1 MSAQPQQPDRVQL
14 TAELLAI
21 QQLVAANGDGRQAL
35 TDNLVAQV
43 RATIRAFTGWYDD
56 LAVRRLGKQI
66 SDLVT
71 PTQRVMASQ
80 EDAYLSRASSMLA
93 PKPLRPVG
101 PVPVDGLR
109 VGVAPED
116 VYARLAVQYRY
127 ERSVGAP
134 EDKALTSVLTRA
146 DVMNQ
151 TDVALAAR
159 SEDQKFFEEHK
170 ITGYRRVVHPE
181 LAKSGT
187 CGLCIAASDRIYRRD
202 RLMPIHARCGCGV
215 MPILGGFDAGSSLNN
230 LDLGDLY
237 QDAAGGSNKSGTN
250 MADLK
255 RTRYRVDEHGE
266 LGPVLVPKDSG
277 RQRKRPT
284 TLGTQRFPE
293 PKPAS

>member
-1 MSAQPQQPDRVQL
+1 M
-14 TAELLAI
+14 
-21 QQLVAANGDGRQAL
+21 QLVALQQAVAANAAGRNAL
-35 TDNLVAQV
+35 TVNLVAQV
-43 RATIRAFTGWYDD
+43 QALLRGFTGWYDQ
-56 LAVRRLGKQI
+56 LAVKQL
-66 SDLVT
+66 SKDVAALVS

-80 EDAYLSRASSMLA
+80 EDAYLSQVSTMMA

-101 PVPVDGLR
+101 PVQVTDLR
-109 VGVAPED
+109 ANVAPED

-127 ERSVGAP
+127 ERSVGTT

-159 SEDQKFFEEHK
+159 SEDQKFFEAHK
-170 ITGYRRVVHPE
+170 ITGYRRVIHPE
-181 LAKSGT
+181 LSKGGT
-187 CGLCIAASDRIYRRD
+187 CGLCIAASDRIYRSD
-202 RLMPIHARCGCGV
+202 RLMPIHARCHCGV
-215 MPILGGFDAGSSLNN
+215 MPIIGGFDAGSSLNN
-230 LDLGDLY
+230 LDLGTLY
-237 QDAAGGSNKSGTN
+237 EDAAGGSGRTGTD

-293 PKPAS
+293 SNPAA